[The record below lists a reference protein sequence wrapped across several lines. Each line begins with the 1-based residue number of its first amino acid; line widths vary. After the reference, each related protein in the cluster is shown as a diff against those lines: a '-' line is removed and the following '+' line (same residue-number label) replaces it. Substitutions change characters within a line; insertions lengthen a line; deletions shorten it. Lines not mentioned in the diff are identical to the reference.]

1 VTDFRPFTIRR
12 TIGGD
17 VVRSTAGWH
26 GALRYGPVQV
36 PFDIVDGTT
45 LDGMPIG
52 YDTGLVTVRIPPTVP
67 WVEAVLVRGAFGP
80 PTTPLDGVPVW
91 YEEGH
96 DPHDP
101 DQFSQMVMDTPLT
114 GGYWYYYTLFLYF
127 GSPPTWLA
135 AATVALLVPRNYGT
149 AEKLFSLIPQF
160 YQSTDDQQ
168 AADGR
173 NGPLRKFTAIL
184 GYDNDYER
192 TLLDGVLNV
201 YDPDRAPLKFVQL
214 LGTNLGLPIEQ
225 ALGGARY
232 RTLVGGLTQLEDLRG
247 TSIGLEA
254 FIYAAS
260 NYRCDVT
267 TGGNSLL
274 TPDDAEFVNGV
285 GHWQKFLNSA
295 ITTFQNAISHATP
308 AVPGDQWANL
318 VLRKYTGNASPP
330 IPPVPSAG
338 QGIMEI
344 IDLATTHLYTD
355 FVIVCGLSPT
365 GSTGGLPDAIQ
376 FGIPV
381 RGGELWEFSFN
392 MVKPTAG
399 PTAQV
404 VASWVAYDTNG
415 VLKGVYQD
423 ATTYAPNGYLSDTGA
438 WTKYRMQHIIASG
451 GDGLVTDPAG
461 GICGYIIPCIWWH
474 APTAMTARY
483 IMGAMLTSIKGVGGA
498 IVPLPPDVY
507 LTLGSTK
514 LLNSPQSILG
524 PDPA

>member
-1 VTDFRPFTIRR
+1 
-12 TIGGD
+12 
-17 VVRSTAGWH
+17 
-26 GALRYGPVQV
+26 
-36 PFDIVDGTT
+36 
-45 LDGMPIG
+45 
-52 YDTGLVTVRIPPTVP
+52 
-67 WVEAVLVRGAFGP
+67 
-80 PTTPLDGVPVW
+80 
-91 YEEGH
+91 
-96 DPHDP
+96 
-101 DQFSQMVMDTPLT
+101 
-114 GGYWYYYTLFLYF
+114 
-127 GSPPTWLA
+127 
-135 AATVALLVPRNYGT
+135 
-149 AEKLFSLIPQF
+149 
-160 YQSTDDQQ
+160 
-168 AADGR
+168 
-173 NGPLRKFTAIL
+173 
-184 GYDNDYER
+184 
-192 TLLDGVLNV
+192 
-201 YDPDRAPLKFVQL
+201 
-214 LGTNLGLPIEQ
+214 
-225 ALGGARY
+225 
-232 RTLVGGLTQLEDLRG
+232 
-247 TSIGLEA
+247 
-254 FIYAAS
+254 
-260 NYRCDVT
+260 
-267 TGGNSLL
+267 
-274 TPDDAEFVNGV
+274 
-285 GHWQKFLNSA
+285 
-295 ITTFQNAISHATP
+295 
-308 AVPGDQWANL
+308 
-318 VLRKYTGNASPP
+318 
-330 IPPVPSAG
+330 
-338 QGIMEI
+338 MEI